1 MNETDIKKCIKHGY
15 AWSSCGDKPDKTPTK
30 DYTRSQLKT
39 FEGLHATKSEAQLA
53 IAMRS
58 EDAPDNDHAEVKCDM
73 PETLMLNG
81 KLHKRL
87 AEGEPR
93 EIGDVP
99 VDGSQTDRFGSV
111 YYRPIAETPA
121 KRDAR
126 IKALVDGYKAKG
138 GPITKEQLTDEVVED
153 LNRKGRF
160 YYSVDGTI
168 GNDYPGNFEE
178 WDGGPYYWNKA
189 DAEHAK
195 WLDDTQSQTTPIT
208 PEQVKM
214 LSRDDVVFMYDIASL
229 GISGI
234 RGYTAINDNSYVTSP
249 LFFTEQAAR
258 DRLNEVMA
266 AQAAL
271 DKAKDK
277 AKHKPCDMPD
287 EITFNGAGYRRLA
300 DNEQHKD
307 GDIPVDGS
315 QTNRFGSVYYRPI
328 AETPEQR
335 DSRIK
340 ALVEGYK
347 AKGGPITNEQLTDE
361 VRRWLESNSDCVYY
375 SFFDRGGEV
384 FDKSLAGF
392 WCFSYGCPSDVNLA
406 LCQAFWSK
414 NDAEHAK
421 LLEDG
426 KTQMTPITEEQAKD
440 LREGDTVICVT
451 GKLIEETRGM
461 DPIAVKT
468 AIWLIQTSHCTYY
481 WSRKAAE
488 SALAKANPAP
498 TEPEHKFPEIPAW
511 CPPLLEGDVPLGF
524 GHAFKGINGEI
535 IKGLHAS
542 FTSING
548 SEEWNIDEIWSGTDS
563 LKFYCSPRTSA
574 VALLNYPW
582 LAEEDK
588 AEPVNTSDKWIE
600 RKKDEYPS
608 PTDEWTWSATLGD
621 QVPSSVLRMPDGGED
636 SYNAGRE
643 WVYSDCTR
651 SQVPAFKVG
660 YRSYDGTVLRARYRN
675 PNYKEPT
682 PVASHE
688 TPIGETQPKEVSTD
702 ETQPDESE
710 PKGHILDALGWG
722 VAQHRRIFETGAVRD
737 IDAGKPRIDL
747 IAPEALIALG
757 NVLAEGAKHY
767 GERNWEKGIPL
778 SQFLASMM
786 RHYVAVQMGDHTENH
801 DEKMLWNAM
810 AFVATASRINAG
822 KLPATL
828 DDIGWTKEAHALTD
842 AALALAKGI
851 DPETKPDPMAANPHC
866 SAVHVET
873 NGEKAN
879 G

>member
-15 AWSSCGDKPDKTPTK
+15 AWSSCGDKTEKTSTK

-39 FEGLHATKSEAQLA
+39 FEGLHATKADAQFA
-53 IAMRS
+53 IGTRR
-58 EDAPDNDHAEVKCDM
+58 EDAPANDHAEVKCDM

-99 VDGSQTDRFGSV
+99 VDGSQT
-111 YYRPIAETPA
+111 
-121 KRDAR
+121 
-126 IKALVDGYKAKG
+126 
-138 GPITKEQLTDEVVED
+138 
-153 LNRKGRF
+153 
-160 YYSVDGTI
+160 
-168 GNDYPGNFEE
+168 
-178 WDGGPYYWNKA
+178 
-189 DAEHAK
+189 
-195 WLDDTQSQTTPIT
+195 
-208 PEQVKM
+208 
-214 LSRDDVVFMYDIASL
+214 
-229 GISGI
+229 
-234 RGYTAINDNSYVTSP
+234 
-249 LFFTEQAAR
+249 
-258 DRLNEVMA
+258 
-266 AQAAL
+266 
-271 DKAKDK
+271 
-277 AKHKPCDMPD
+277 
-287 EITFNGAGYRRLA
+287 
-300 DNEQHKD
+300 
-307 GDIPVDGS
+307 
-315 QTNRFGSVYYRPI
+315 NRFGSVYYRPI

-335 DSRIK
+335 D
-340 ALVEGYK
+340 
-347 AKGGPITNEQLTDE
+347 
-361 VRRWLESNSDCVYY
+361 
-375 SFFDRGGEV
+375 
-384 FDKSLAGF
+384 
-392 WCFSYGCPSDVNLA
+392 
-406 LCQAFWSK
+406 
-414 NDAEHAK
+414 
-421 LLEDG
+421 
-426 KTQMTPITEEQAKD
+426 
-440 LREGDTVICVT
+440 
-451 GKLIEETRGM
+451 
-461 DPIAVKT
+461 
-468 AIWLIQTSHCTYY
+468 
-481 WSRKAAE
+481 AE

-873 NGEKAN
+873 NDEINPMSIGHLNGEKAN

>member
-99 VDGSQTDRFGSV
+99 VDGSQTNRFGSV
-111 YYRPIAETPA
+111 YYRPIAETPEQ
-121 KRDAR
+121 RDAR
-126 IKALVDGYKAKG
+126 IKALVEGYKAKG
-138 GPITKEQLTDEVVED
+138 GPITNEQLTDEVRRWLESNSDCV
-153 LNRKGRF
+153 
-160 YYSVDGTI
+160 YYSFFDRGGEVFDKSRAGFWCFSC
-168 GNDYPGNFEE
+168 GCPSDVNLALCQAFWSKNDA
-178 WDGGPYYWNKA
+178 K
-189 DAEHAK
+189 HAK
-195 WLDDTQSQTTPIT
+195 LLEDGKTQMTPIT

-271 DKAKDK
+271 D
-277 AKHKPCDMPD
+277 
-287 EITFNGAGYRRLA
+287 
-300 DNEQHKD
+300 
-307 GDIPVDGS
+307 
-315 QTNRFGSVYYRPI
+315 
-328 AETPEQR
+328 
-335 DSRIK
+335 
-340 ALVEGYK
+340 
-347 AKGGPITNEQLTDE
+347 
-361 VRRWLESNSDCVYY
+361 
-375 SFFDRGGEV
+375 
-384 FDKSLAGF
+384 
-392 WCFSYGCPSDVNLA
+392 
-406 LCQAFWSK
+406 
-414 NDAEHAK
+414 
-421 LLEDG
+421 
-426 KTQMTPITEEQAKD
+426 
-440 LREGDTVICVT
+440 
-451 GKLIEETRGM
+451 
-461 DPIAVKT
+461 
-468 AIWLIQTSHCTYY
+468 
-481 WSRKAAE
+481 
-488 SALAKANPAP
+488 KANPAP

-873 NGEKAN
+873 NDEINPMSIGHLNGEKAN